1 METEK
6 SRFITNPKN
15 FVKELSDY
23 VSYNGEKWRIS
34 SDKGSSGSIASIGSI
49 NNIDDLVSGNGV
61 FVNLGEDIF
70 DEYWANFNVLQIPNP
85 HKERSFKKLTSLEE
99 FLDFKGMDITLINK
113 KKPKCKSR
121 S

>member
-6 SRFITNPKN
+6 SRFITNLKN

-23 VSYNGEKWRIS
+23 VSYNGREWRIS
-34 SDKGSSGSIASIGSI
+34 SDKGSTGSIGSI
-49 NNIDDLVSGNGV
+49 NYIDDLVSGNGV

-99 FLDFKGMDITLINK
+99 FLDFKGIDITLINK
-113 KKPKCKSR
+113 KKPKCKSP